1 MRPMIKLQPHIDV
14 RSADL
19 IEFGGVRGP
28 FYVCNAGGWPE
39 RGHCFFYGD
48 QKYQFFFYADFIR
61 LGGTEYEIK
70 IQGATKRRLAGPI
83 ARIDEAD
90 FEYIENNIRAA
101 LKERN
106 FLLLERPH
114 RPGEAPHSVE
124 FAWRAVP

>member
-1 MRPMIKLQPHIDV
+1 MIKLQPHIDV

-70 IQGATKRRLAGPI
+70 IQGATKRKLAGPI

-90 FEYIENNIRAA
+90 FEYIERNIRAA

-124 FAWRAVP
+124 FTWRAVQ